1 MCPPNL
7 IGLQNV
13 RSIYSLLVLWLEN
26 KVRSKQL
33 EQITVAT
40 ACSLLHR
47 VYTPYTGDNTGV
59 ECIGI
64 NQAGGF
70 GTGVELNSNLI
81 MQTAKM
87 ITSSYLAGKK
97 CKKKC

>member
-26 KVRSKQL
+26 KMRSKQL

-40 ACSLLHR
+40 ACIAR
-47 VYTPYTGDNTGV
+47 
-59 ECIGI
+59 
-64 NQAGGF
+64 QA
-70 GTGVELNSNLI
+70 
-81 MQTAKM
+81 
-87 ITSSYLAGKK
+87 
-97 CKKKC
+97 